1 MTLSLDGTSGVTAP
15 VGAVYNGL
23 QMPAAQSSTG
33 GTSIEFLSIPL
44 WAKRITV
51 ILQGVSTSGTS
62 PVQMQIGS
70 GAYTTSGYLG
80 GAFGVN
86 ASGGSVFGNNYTSGL
101 VAYVGSAEAAA
112 AVRHGTFVF
121 YNVTGNNWVGSGTC
135 SLSNTTFGEFTNTSV
150 SLSGSLDRIRVTT
163 INGTDTFDAGTIN
176 IMYE

>member
-1 MTLSLDGTSGVTAP
+1 MTITLDGTSGMTAP
-15 VGAVYNGL
+15 VGAVYNGI
-23 QMPAAQSSTG
+23 QMPAAQASTS

-51 ILQGVSTSGTS
+51 LFQGVSTSGTS
-62 PVQMQIGS
+62 PIQMQIGS
-70 GAYTTSGYLG
+70 GSYTTSGYLG
-80 GAFGVN
+80 GAFGIN
-86 ASGGSVFGNNYTSGL
+86 AGGSSVFGSNYTSGL
-101 VAYVGSAEAAA
+101 VAYVGSAETAA

-121 YNVTGNNWVGSGTC
+121 YNATGNSWVGSGTC
-135 SLSNTTFGEFTNTSV
+135 SLSNTAFGGFTNTSV